1 MNAVKHKIDA
11 KVFDQSSIK
20 ELRKTFD
27 SKIKNKIMNF
37 SLRGTFMIYQ
47 FLQSI
52 FGLVEYKIS
61 QDHKSIPRN
70 KSLLNKSQDRTTP
83 KSKSIMSTSK
93 ISQQNKCI
101 LQNQMNSNRTLA
113 EKIIGDESINGRPY
127 AISKLLRNK
136 VRRQSSRGSSR
147 GSISCR
153 NKFIKHN
160 SKLNKFC
167 K

>member
-27 SKIKNKIMNF
+27 SKIKNKILNF

-83 KSKSIMSTSK
+83 KSK
-93 ISQQNKCI
+93 
-101 LQNQMNSNRTLA
+101 
-113 EKIIGDESINGRPY
+113 
-127 AISKLLRNK
+127 
-136 VRRQSSRGSSR
+136 
-147 GSISCR
+147 
-153 NKFIKHN
+153 
-160 SKLNKFC
+160 
-167 K
+167 